1 MALRLSSRLLSA
13 RWRRWTN
20 ASLFTSPRRLF
31 DVQDEDDFKKRV
43 LESSKPVVVDF
54 HAEWC
59 NPCRVLGPRLDEC
72 LQSYQ
77 GSIELAKVNV
87 DDLPEVAMEYGVRLS
102 VL

>member
-54 HAEWC
+54 HAE
-59 NPCRVLGPRLDEC
+59 
-72 LQSYQ
+72 Y
-77 GSIELAKVNV
+77 VNV
-87 DDLPEVAMEYGVRLS
+87 RLRDGNIMIRNTYCLFLYLQMVQPLPRAWTKA
-102 VL
+102 